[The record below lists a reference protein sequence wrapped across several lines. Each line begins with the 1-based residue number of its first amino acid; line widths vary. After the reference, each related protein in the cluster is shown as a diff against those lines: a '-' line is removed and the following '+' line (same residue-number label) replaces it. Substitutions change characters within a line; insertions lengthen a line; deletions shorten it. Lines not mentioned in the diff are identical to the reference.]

1 MVVKADALPKYED
14 AQQAM
19 SVEALIPRSN
29 PDLSLKEA
37 LIEGTVAEEMGVV
50 GDGGEHNKD
59 QLWQLRSLIRLID
72 RVRDPNTTTVGRA
85 YVNTLTQMSVHKGL
99 EKHGANTKQEAI
111 RLKLFNQLFKKKKV
125 F

>member
-29 PDLSLKEA
+29 PDVPTPTMEEA

-72 RVRDPNTTTVGRA
+72 RVRAKYYQGEH
-85 YVNTLTQMSVHKGL
+85 M
-99 EKHGANTKQEAI
+99 
-111 RLKLFNQLFKKKKV
+111 
-125 F
+125 